1 MGPKRNFTSA
11 NSVDEAV
18 RDAQKSG
25 SEMCFCCDNQK
36 YIDELWYNTDEF
48 AIFNNELDSIRDEI
62 FNNHNDM
69 EALFAAFDSHLVFHW
84 NRVFSVYRLGERSA
98 RHL

>member
-25 SEMCFCCDNQK
+25 SEMCFCLDNQK
-36 YIDELWYNTDEF
+36 YIDEL
-48 AIFNNELDSIRDEI
+48 
-62 FNNHNDM
+62 
-69 EALFAAFDSHLVFHW
+69 
-84 NRVFSVYRLGERSA
+84 
-98 RHL
+98 